1 MYIEMKECFYGGIKI
16 VFGFY
21 ALVYLPKI
29 WGICIL
35 KLQIPKDPACVLAKT
50 QAGSF
55 GICKKLTIFSLFSA
69 LQSITNRLQIET
81 F

>member
-1 MYIEMKECFYGGIKI
+1 MKECFYGGIKI

-35 KLQIPKDPACVLAKT
+35 KLAYLPDTKT